1 MTQIY
6 LRCDVR
12 IFLFKSIQE
21 IRVDVIAIFLAFFC
35 LQAYSRMIKGQNI
48 LVAVFWQIS
57 WVTGRRETSNIRKR
71 QVSDTSKW
79 GVFSWESFIRLVTL
93 DFKIKFHRSQS
104 KFKIQC
110 ILTLPP
116 VSHLTCSL
124 SLSVAANI
132 YFLPALPFGK
142 VHNRT
147 KKIGRE
153 RPRLHVTTNK
163 PCSEDNRWV

>member
-71 QVSDTSKW
+71 QVSDTSK
-79 GVFSWESFIRLVTL
+79 
-93 DFKIKFHRSQS
+93 
-104 KFKIQC
+104 
-110 ILTLPP
+110 
-116 VSHLTCSL
+116 
-124 SLSVAANI
+124 
-132 YFLPALPFGK
+132 
-142 VHNRT
+142 
-147 KKIGRE
+147 
-153 RPRLHVTTNK
+153 
-163 PCSEDNRWV
+163 